1 MSYQFVT
8 EINKL
13 PEGQPVKFEVSG
25 TSIIL
30 IRTLA
35 QVRAFQSKCP
45 HAGAP
50 LEQGA
55 VCEGRLVCPWHKAEF
70 DIRNGQWLEPLA
82 LSSLKQYPV
91 LIEENRVMVNP
102 RPMSPARFP
111 QIRGDEEETT
121 VIVGTGAAGSAAAI
135 TLQDEGYK
143 GRLILI
149 DKEDDAPYDRTALS
163 KFVPAGKMK
172 IGEVPHILDEAFY
185 HQPGVESVR
194 GEVTQLNSR
203 EHLLTL
209 SSGNTI
215 RYDKL
220 LLATGGQ
227 PVWPETEGRELGGVH
242 VLRDIHQAEQLL
254 NDVEREQQ
262 LVIIGNSFIA
272 MELAAALRNQD
283 INVTVVSRHEL
294 PFVPQFGE
302 EMGRHFF
309 ELHKQ
314 NGVKFVTGEPAA
326 LQGNGQ
332 VHSVVLKNGRTL
344 PAHVVVFATG
354 VTPSTAFVHDLHREE
369 DGSLTVD
376 EMLTAAPDVWAVG
389 DIASYPAPEGRRRI
403 EHWRV
408 AQQQGHLA
416 ALNMM
421 GAQHRFTQVPF
432 FWTTHFGTRFE
443 YLGYAADWDSTKMLG
458 SFDSK
463 RFAVLYGEEGILKAV
478 LSSGE
483 YTQTAALLLKMQRPL
498 SLDAAS
504 EMFA

>member
-8 EINKL
+8 ELNAL
-13 PEGQPVKFEVSG
+13 PENQPVKCEVAG
-25 TSIIL
+25 TAMIL
-30 IRTLA
+30 IRTLT

-50 LEQGA
+50 LEKGA

-70 DIRNGQWLEPLA
+70 DIKNGQWLEPLA
-82 LSSLKQYPV
+82 LTNLKQYPV
-91 LIEENRVMVNP
+91 RLEQNRVLVSP
-102 RPMSPARFP
+102 RPMSPASYP
-111 QIRGDEEETT
+111 QIRGEQEQTT

-135 TLQDEGYK
+135 TLRDAGYT
-143 GRLILI
+143 GRLVLV
-149 DKEDDAPYDRTALS
+149 DKEEDAPYDRTALS

-172 IGEVPHILDEAFY
+172 ISEVPHILDDAFY
-185 HQPGVESVR
+185 QQPGVESLR
-194 GEVTQLNSR
+194 EEVSDVNSR
-203 EHLLTL
+203 AHKITFA
-209 SSGNTI
+209 SG
-215 RYDKL
+215 RELHFDKL

-227 PVWPETEGRELGGVH
+227 PVWPEIDGHHLTGVH
-242 VLRDIHQAEQLL
+242 VLRDIQQAEQLL

-283 INVTVVSRHEL
+283 IDVTVVSRHAL

-302 EMGRHFF
+302 EMGRHFL

-314 NGVKFVTGEPAA
+314 NGVKFVTGEPVA
-326 LQGNGQ
+326 LQGNGRVQ
-332 VHSVVLKNGRTL
+332 HVQLKNGQTL

-354 VTPSTAFVHDLHREE
+354 VRPSTDLVHDLHREE

-376 EMLTAAPDVWAVG
+376 ETLSAAPDVWAVG

-416 ALNMM
+416 ALNML
-421 GAQHRFTQVPF
+421 GEERVFNQVPF

-443 YLGYAADWDSTKMLG
+443 YLGYAPEWDSITMLG

-463 RFAVLYGEEGILKAV
+463 RFAVLYGEEGVLKAV

-483 YTQTAALLLKMQRPL
+483 YTETAALLLKMQQPL
-498 SLDAAS
+498 SVQAAS
-504 EMFA
+504 DMLN

>member
-13 PEGQPVKFEVSG
+13 PENQPVKFEVAG
-25 TSIIL
+25 TAMIL
-30 IRTLA
+30 IRTLS

-55 VCEGRLVCPWHKAEF
+55 VCEGRLICPWHKAEF

-82 LSSLKQYPV
+82 LTSLKQYPV
-91 LIEENRVMVNP
+91 QIEQNRVLVNP
-102 RPMSPARFP
+102 RPMSPASNP
-111 QIRGDEEETT
+111 KIRGEQAQTT
-121 VIVGTGAAGSAAAI
+121 VILGTGAAGSTAAI
-135 TLQDEGYK
+135 TLRDAGYQGK
-143 GRLILI
+143 LILI
-149 DKEDDAPYDRTALS
+149 DKESAAPYDRTALS

-172 IGEVPHILDEAFY
+172 IDDVPHLLDDTFY
-185 HQPGVESVR
+185 QQPGVESLCE
-194 GEVTQLNSR
+194 EVTDLNSR
-203 EHLLTL
+203 EHVLTL
-209 SSGNTI
+209 ASG
-215 RYDKL
+215 RELHFDKL

-227 PVWPETEGRELGGVH
+227 PVWPDIDGNHLTGVH
-242 VLRDIHQAEQLL
+242 VLRDIHQARQLL

-283 INVTVVSRHEL
+283 ISVTVVSRHTV
-294 PFVPQFGE
+294 PFVQQFGE
-302 EMGRHFF
+302 DMGRRFL

-314 NGVKFVTGEPAA
+314 NGVKFVTGEPSA
-326 LQGNGQ
+326 LEGNGHVQ
-332 VHSVVLKNGRTL
+332 GVRLKNGRTL
-344 PAHVVVFATG
+344 VAHVVVFATG
-354 VTPSTAFVHDLHREE
+354 VRPQTGLAHDLHYED

-376 EMLTAAPDVWAVG
+376 ETLSASPDVWAVG

-416 ALNMM
+416 ALNML
-421 GAQHRFTQVPF
+421 GEQRVFDRVPF

-443 YLGYAADWDSTKMLG
+443 YLGYAPDWDSIKMLG
-458 SFDSK
+458 SFESK
-463 RFAVLYGEEGILKAV
+463 RFAVLYGEAGRLKAV
-478 LSSGE
+478 LSCGE
-483 YTQTAALLLKMQRPL
+483 YTETAGLLMKMQQPL
-498 SLDAAS
+498 TVQAAS
-504 EMFA
+504 EMLA

>member
-1 MSYQFVT
+1 MNYEFVT
-8 EINKL
+8 ELNKL
-13 PEGQPVKFEVSG
+13 PENQPVKFEVAG
-25 TSIIL
+25 TALIL
-30 IRTLA
+30 IRTLS

-55 VCEGRLVCPWHKAEF
+55 VCEGRLICPWHKAEF
-70 DIRNGQWLEPLA
+70 DIKNGQWLEPLA
-82 LSSLKQYPV
+82 LTNLKQYPV
-91 LIEENRVMVNP
+91 LIEQNRVLVNP
-102 RPMSPARFP
+102 RPMSPASFP
-111 QIRGDEEETT
+111 QIRGDKPQTT
-121 VIVGTGAAGSAAAI
+121 VIIGTGAAGSAAAV
-135 TLQDEGYK
+135 TLRDAGYS
-143 GRLILI
+143 GRLVLV
-149 DKEDDAPYDRTALS
+149 DKEDGAPYDRTALS

-172 IGEVPHILDEAFY
+172 IGDVPHMLDENFY
-185 HQPGVESVR
+185 HQPGVESLR
-194 GEVTQLNSR
+194 EEVTDVNSR
-203 EHLLTL
+203 EHQITFA
-209 SSGNTI
+209 SG
-215 RYDKL
+215 RELHFDKL

-227 PVWPETEGRELGGVH
+227 PVWPDIDGNHLTGVH
-242 VLRDIHQAEQLL
+242 VLRDIHQAQQLL

-283 INVTVVSRHEL
+283 IEVTVVSRHAL

-302 EMGRHFF
+302 EMGRRFL

-326 LQGNGQ
+326 LEGNGQ
-332 VHSVVLKNGRTL
+332 VQSVRLKNGRTL

-354 VTPSTAFVHDLHREE
+354 VRPFTDLAHDLHRED

-376 EMLTAAPDVWAVG
+376 ETLNAAPDVWAVG

-416 ALNMM
+416 AFNML
-421 GAQHRFTQVPF
+421 GEKRRFDQVPF

-443 YLGYAADWDSTKMLG
+443 YLGYAPDWDSIKMLG

-463 RFAVLYGEEGILKAV
+463 RFAVLYGEEGKLKAV

-483 YTQTAALLLKMQRPL
+483 YTQTAALLMKMQQPL
-498 SLDAAS
+498 SLQAAS
-504 EMFA
+504 EMLA